1 MFPTFIYLGLPVS
14 TARPK
19 VEHFEVPVHTV
30 ARRLIFIVIFLTQAG
45 KLELVKFE
53 LSSLPTY
60 YMTTLKISI
69 SMLKQ
74 IDKYIRH
81 DL

>member
-19 VEHFEVPVHTV
+19 VEHFEALVHRV
-30 ARRLIFIVIFLTQAG
+30 ARRLMSTVIFLTQAR
-45 KLELVKFE
+45 KLELVKSE
-53 LSSLPTY
+53 LSTLPTY

-69 SMLKQ
+69 SVLKQ
-74 IDKYIRH
+74 IGKYRRH